1 MQRVQEDIWETEME
15 SPFPGL
21 TVHAYLLTRDEGNV
35 LFYNTGHQ
43 HEIDAMAE
51 LGGVAYQYLSH
62 QDELGETLKT
72 IHQRFGAKLG
82 GHRAERDEF
91 ARYRTPDIL
100 FERREMH
107 LGNIEVIPTPGH
119 SPGSTCFVVHSP
131 HGKCYLFTGDTLY
144 RGEKGDWHA
153 GFIPGHNDEKDRQQL
168 AESLRLLRELEP
180 DVVFGSA
187 FAGDMGFEETTPED
201 WKRHVDGALE
211 RLLG

>member
-1 MQRVQEDIWETEME
+1 MQRVQPDIWETEME

-21 TVHAYLLTRDEGNV
+21 TVHAYLLTRDGGNV

-43 HEIDAMAE
+43 HEINEMAE

-100 FERREMH
+100 FERREVH
-107 LGNIEVIPTPGH
+107 LGNVEVIPTPGH
-119 SPGSTCFVVHSP
+119 SPGSTCFLVHSP
-131 HGKCYLFTGDTLY
+131 HGKRYLFTGDTLY
-144 RGEKGDWHA
+144 RGKKGDWHA
-153 GFIPGHNDEKDRQQL
+153 GFIPGHNDEKDREQL

-187 FAGDMGFEETTPED
+187 FVGDRGFEETTPED
-201 WKRHVDGALE
+201 WKRQVDGALG

>member
-1 MQRVQEDIWETEME
+1 MQRVQPDIWETEME

-21 TVHAYLLTRDEGNV
+21 TVHAYLLTRDGGNV

-43 HEIDAMAE
+43 HEINEMAE

-91 ARYRTPDIL
+91 ARYRTPDLL
-100 FERREMH
+100 FERREVH
-107 LGNIEVIPTPGH
+107 LGNVEVIPTPGH
-119 SPGSTCFVVHSP
+119 SPGSTCFLVHSP
-131 HGKCYLFTGDTLY
+131 HGKRYLFTGDTLY
-144 RGEKGDWHA
+144 RGKKGDWHA
-153 GFIPGHNDEKDRQQL
+153 GFIPGHNDEKDREQL

-187 FAGDMGFEETTPED
+187 FVGDRGFEETTPEG
-201 WKRHVDGALE
+201 WKRHVDGALG